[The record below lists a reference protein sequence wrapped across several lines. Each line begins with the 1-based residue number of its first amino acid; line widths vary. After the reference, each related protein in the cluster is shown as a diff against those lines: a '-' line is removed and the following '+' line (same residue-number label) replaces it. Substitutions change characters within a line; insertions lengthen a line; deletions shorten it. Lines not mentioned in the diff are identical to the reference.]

1 VVRRLTGPAD
11 RQAGS
16 AESLSVPPENASLSD
31 GKPPDG
37 ARKLAQS
44 ARLLVALFAAVV
56 MVAACSPEE
65 AELTT
70 TTTTTSAETTTTES
84 ADDSTTTTVED
95 EGEDDENGGENGD
108 APTPAIS
115 DYEIVVRGS
124 ATGGETLW
132 ILIEPGDYTDIDLE
146 NLIRELVD
154 ESDATLAG
162 INVFDDRDA
171 LEAGRVAPDARTDE
185 EQELVDDHYLVSLV
199 DGAII
204 RFQGPYE
211 EFGETAVGS

>member
-1 VVRRLTGPAD
+1 MVRRLI
-11 RQAGS
+11 
-16 AESLSVPPENASLSD
+16 
-31 GKPPDG
+31 
-37 ARKLAQS
+37 
-44 ARLLVALFAAVV
+44 ALFAAVV

-70 TTTTTSAETTTTES
+70 TTTTPAESTTTES
-84 ADDSTTTTVED
+84 ADDSTTTNVED
-95 EGEDDENGGENGD
+95 NDDDDDEGGDEEDD
-108 APTPAIS
+108 APAPAIS
-115 DYEIVVRGS
+115 DYEVVVRGS

-132 ILIEPGDYTDIDLE
+132 ILIEPGDYTDVDLE

-154 ESDATLAG
+154 ESDVTLAG

-171 LEAGRVAPDARTDE
+171 LEAGRVDPDARTDE
-185 EQELVDDHYLVSLV
+185 EQELVDDHFLVSLV
-199 DGAII
+199 DGAVI

>member
-1 VVRRLTGPAD
+1 MVRRLI
-11 RQAGS
+11 
-16 AESLSVPPENASLSD
+16 
-31 GKPPDG
+31 
-37 ARKLAQS
+37 
-44 ARLLVALFAAVV
+44 ALFAAVV

-70 TTTTTSAETTTTES
+70 TTTTTPTETTTTES
-84 ADDSTTTTVED
+84 TDDSTTTTI
-95 EGEDDENGGENGD
+95 EDDDENENGGEDGD
-108 APTPAIS
+108 ASTPAIS
-115 DYEIVVRGS
+115 DYEIVVRAS

-171 LEAGRVAPDARTDE
+171 LEAGRVDPNARTDE
-185 EQELVDDHYLVSLV
+185 EQELVDDHFLVSLV
-199 DGAII
+199 DGAVI

>member
-1 VVRRLTGPAD
+1 MVRRLI
-11 RQAGS
+11 
-16 AESLSVPPENASLSD
+16 
-31 GKPPDG
+31 
-37 ARKLAQS
+37 
-44 ARLLVALFAAVV
+44 ALFAAMV

-70 TTTTTSAETTTTES
+70 TTTTTTLAESTTTEP
-84 ADDSTTTTVED
+84 ADDSTTTTGDED
-95 EGEDDENGGENGD
+95 GEDDDGDDEDGD
-108 APTPAIS
+108 APAIS
-115 DYEIVVRGS
+115 DYEVVVRGS

-132 ILIEPGDYTDIDLE
+132 ILIEPGDYTDVDLE

-154 ESDATLAG
+154 ESDVTLAG

-171 LEAGRVAPDARTDE
+171 LEAGTVAADARTDE
-185 EQELVDDHYLVSLV
+185 EQELVDDHFLVSLV

-204 RFQGPYE
+204 RFEGPYE